1 MKFKKLF
8 SRLLLAT
15 GIMFAGTF
23 TYQNIEHT
31 HVSKAASYITIRKVN
46 VLGGHINAVLNL
58 ANLFQIVGEMQK
70 TGITTQ
76 NALVTELV
84 TRLNATQ

>member
-31 HVSKAASYITIRKVN
+31 HVSKAASYNYYTKVN

-70 TGITTQ
+70 LVLQRKTLWLQ
-76 NALVTELV
+76 NWSHA
-84 TRLNATQ
+84 

>member
-31 HVSKAASYITIRKVN
+31 HVSKVLHIITIRKVN

-70 TGITTQ
+70 LVLQRKTLWLQ
-76 NALVTELV
+76 NWSHA
-84 TRLNATQ
+84 